1 MYRNVYWHHTVRG
14 ATALYKRIVHD
25 ALSRGTLKAAE
36 LSGFTDEGL
45 LGELQRTSPSP
56 LLDALSSRHLYKRAL
71 QCPAAE
77 LPPGA
82 GEWIA
87 SEPALVAL
95 VEDRLASELGM
106 ASGEV
111 LLDYPAKTQ
120 MLGLDLPVVR
130 RDGSILRITSSQLDG
145 AINLPALSEQLY
157 SSARWLRVF
166 VARRTDVPKAPIL
179 ALARLSADDVRRL
192 LAEGRSLLR

>member
-1 MYRNVYWHHTVRG
+1 
-14 ATALYKRIVHD
+14 
-25 ALSRGTLKAAE
+25 
-36 LSGFTDEGL
+36 
-45 LGELQRTSPSP
+45 
-56 LLDALSSRHLYKRAL
+56 
-71 QCPAAE
+71 
-77 LPPGA
+77 
-82 GEWIA
+82 
-87 SEPALVAL
+87 
-95 VEDRLASELGM
+95 M

-166 VARRTDVPKAPIL
+166 VARRTDIPKAPIL
-179 ALARLSADDVRRL
+179 VLARLSADDVRRL